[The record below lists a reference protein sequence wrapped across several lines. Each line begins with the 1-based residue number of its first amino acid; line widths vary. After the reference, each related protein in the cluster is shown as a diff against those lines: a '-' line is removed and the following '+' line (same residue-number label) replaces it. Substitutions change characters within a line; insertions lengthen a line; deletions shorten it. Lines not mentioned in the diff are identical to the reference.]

1 MTRFVFFAF
10 VVGLGAADW
19 PQHLGP
25 HRNGL
30 SDEADFSPAGKVVWS
45 RDVGAGFAGPVVSEG
60 KVYLYHRVGEEEICE
75 AMDAETGKTRWRTA
89 VPTNYRDDFGFD
101 EGPRAVPVVSGG
113 RVFLHGAHGVLS
125 ALDAGT
131 GKALWQVSTM
141 KVFEVEKQY
150 FGQASAPLVMGDRV
164 MLQVGGKAGIAA
176 FAVST
181 GKVLWTATTD
191 EAGYASPVPY
201 KGSEAV
207 FFTRTGLVVLN
218 VDSGKVRGQMRWR
231 ARSNTTVNAATPV
244 VVGDQVFLTA
254 SYEVGAAL
262 VDLTKTPLKPLWSGD
277 EALSAHYATP
287 VYKDGYLYGYHGRQ
301 EMGPELRCIEMKNGN
316 VKWST
321 MRFGAGSILLV
332 GGKLVVMREKGE
344 LVIAEASPKGY
355 KKLNEF
361 KILDGTVRAY
371 PALANGTLFVRN
383 EKRLVAVR

>member
-1 MTRFVFFAF
+1 MTRLVFFAY
-10 VVGLGAADW
+10 LGCLWGADW

-25 HRNGL
+25 NRNGVAG
-30 SDEADFSPAGKVVWS
+30 ETEFSPKGTVVWS
-45 RDVGAGFAGPVVSEG
+45 RDVGAGFAAPVVSEG
-60 KVYLYHRVGEEEICE
+60 KVYLYHRVGNEEICE
-75 AMDAETGKTRWRTA
+75 AMDAETGKTRWRTT

-101 EGPRAVPVVSGG
+101 EGPRAAPVVSGG
-113 RVFLHGAHGVLS
+113 RVFVHGAHGVLS

-150 FGQASAPLVMGDRV
+150 FGQASAPLVMGERV

-176 FAVST
+176 FAVSS

-191 EAGYASPVPY
+191 EAGYASPVAY
-201 KGSEAV
+201 GSGEGV

-218 VDSGKVRGQMRWR
+218 VETGKVRGQMRWR

-244 VVGDQVFLTA
+244 VVGDQVFLTS

-262 VDLTKTPLKPLWSGD
+262 VDLTKTPLKPVWSGD
-277 EALSAHYATP
+277 ESLSAHYATP
-287 VYKDGYLYGYHGRQ
+287 VFKDGFLYGYHGRQ
-301 EMGPELRCIEMKNGN
+301 EMGPELRCIEMKSGN

-332 GGKLVVMREKGE
+332 GGKLVVMREKGD
-344 LVIAEASPKGY
+344 LLIAEATPKGY

-361 KILDGTVRAY
+361 KILDGVVRAY

>member
-10 VVGLGAADW
+10 VGCLWAADW

-25 HRNGL
+25 NRNAVSG
-30 SDEADFSPAGKVVWS
+30 EADFSPSGKVVWS

-176 FAVST
+176 FAVAS

-191 EAGYASPVPY
+191 EAGYASPVAY
-201 KGSEAV
+201 KNGEAV

-218 VDSGKVRGQMRWR
+218 VETGKVRGQMRWR

-244 VVGDQVFLTA
+244 VVGDQVFLTS

-262 VDLTKTPLKPLWSGD
+262 VDLTKTPLKAVWSGD
-277 EALSAHYATP
+277 ESLSAHYATP
-287 VYKDGYLYGYHGRQ
+287 VYKDGFLYGYHGRQ
-301 EMGPELRCIEMKNGN
+301 EMGPELRCIEMKSGN

-321 MRFGAGSILLV
+321 VRFGAGSILLV
-332 GGKLVVMREKGE
+332 GGKLVVMREKGD
-344 LVIAEASPKGY
+344 LLIAEATPKGY

-361 KILDGTVRAY
+361 KILDGVVRAY